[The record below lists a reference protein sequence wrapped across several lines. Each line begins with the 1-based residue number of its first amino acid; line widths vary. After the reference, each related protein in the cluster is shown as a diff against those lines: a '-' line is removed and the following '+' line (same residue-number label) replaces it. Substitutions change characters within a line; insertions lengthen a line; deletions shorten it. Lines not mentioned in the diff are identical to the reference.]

1 MTSNYDVSTN
11 LEIFYF
17 YIFDDYE
24 ANIAPISTNFFLFS
38 YKFSMLFSFF
48 KQTGCFRPPILRQW
62 HLNLKNLQNFQYD
75 FVSKFPTSLLLQM

>member
-17 YIFDDYE
+17 CIFADYE

-38 YKFSMLFSFF
+38 YKFDMG
-48 KQTGCFRPPILRQW
+48 Q
-62 HLNLKNLQNFQYD
+62 
-75 FVSKFPTSLLLQM
+75 LLMVGASQSRIAK

>member
-17 YIFDDYE
+17 CIFDDSE

-38 YKFSMLFSFF
+38 YKFYMLFSFF
-48 KQTGCFRPPILRQW
+48 KNR
-62 HLNLKNLQNFQYD
+62 D
-75 FVSKFPTSLLLQM
+75 VSDHQF